1 MFLVKNKESGKNER
15 LKIVICENFPDLN
28 VGEYY
33 NRLNIIQSFC
43 SYHITPYIMIRRTP
57 EYIVFSVPE
66 FETSLSKLNIQE
78 YFKELDRYT
87 LILEIC
93 YATKILHHYHGL
105 VNGNLKPS
113 NILIS
118 KDGHYYVSDLSSYI
132 LYSDTSSGYP
142 VNINS
147 IDYMS
152 PEMLYNKEI
161 TTKSDMWSI
170 GVIMYYIFFGITP
183 FHGKNITDIILNIK
197 LCSYSMKLITSSTD
211 ENNKEKQEIFQ
222 EECKRVYKI
231 IQKLIVKEER
241 KRIDID
247 ELFLE
252 IKSIIYIYILFIYI
266 DTNGINALNMKENEK
281 KVNLTCFFEKENKH
295 KNIEIDEDDNKNITN
310 IKYKSNSWPHCFVN
324 IKLTKNSGIY
334 HFIFQVFVSRK
345 EGGEF
350 CFGGSNNLK
359 YKGND
364 ITDCKAT
371 CCISVGWNG
380 SLLFGKNGEIVQRPT
395 GYANDSDKFELIFNT
410 NNSNLSIKFEDG
422 REEMLFKDIKFPLK
436 VFAIPAYMGDSVEIV
451 SCWKL

>member
-1 MFLVKNKESGKNER
+1 MGNKTSKQLCLGFLKNYKVLMYNNLFQILKNLDASNHTNIFLVKNKESGKNER

-93 YATKILHHYHGL
+93 YATKLLHHYHGL

-132 LYSDTSSGYP
+132 LHSDTSSGYP
-142 VNINS
+142 ININS

-170 GVIMYYIFFGITP
+170 GVIMYYIFFW
-183 FHGKNITDIILNIK
+183 
-197 LCSYSMKLITSSTD
+197 
-211 ENNKEKQEIFQ
+211 NNSIPW
-222 EECKRVYKI
+222 
-231 IQKLIVKEER
+231 QKYNR
-241 KRIDID
+241 
-247 ELFLE
+247 
-252 IKSIIYIYILFIYI
+252 YY
-266 DTNGINALNMKENEK
+266 
-281 KVNLTCFFEKENKH
+281 
-295 KNIEIDEDDNKNITN
+295 
-310 IKYKSNSWPHCFVN
+310 IKYKIMFLYNETCYINS
-324 IKLTKNSGIY
+324 
-334 HFIFQVFVSRK
+334 R
-345 EGGEF
+345 
-350 CFGGSNNLK
+350 
-359 YKGND
+359 
-364 ITDCKAT
+364 
-371 CCISVGWNG
+371 
-380 SLLFGKNGEIVQRPT
+380 
-395 GYANDSDKFELIFNT
+395 
-410 NNSNLSIKFEDG
+410 
-422 REEMLFKDIKFPLK
+422 
-436 VFAIPAYMGDSVEIV
+436 
-451 SCWKL
+451 